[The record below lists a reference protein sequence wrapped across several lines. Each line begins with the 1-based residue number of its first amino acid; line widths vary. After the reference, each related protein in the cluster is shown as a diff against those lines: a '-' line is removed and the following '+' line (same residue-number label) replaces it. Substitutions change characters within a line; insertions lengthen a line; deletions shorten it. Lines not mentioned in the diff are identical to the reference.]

1 MKKIIL
7 FLFLLPSFAIAQDT
21 VIITKMYAEDTLW
34 SVKKVFADE
43 TVTVKTFYDSTQ
55 IYYYI
60 LNDIV
65 DEGRKMADALNLI
78 EKQNKYLADLNKLDK
93 TLTNSNFKSSFDY
106 LQEQFSRFWIG
117 NYNAILNRT
126 KVVAGAEIFINQSGS
141 LRIKIGENLNRPL
154 FVIADTYG
162 FINNY
167 PNQGDKMVI
176 YMTKTNVIKD
186 IDNKLILRKKKL

>member
-1 MKKIIL
+1 M
-7 FLFLLPSFAIAQDT
+7 FSFAQDT
-21 VIITKMYAEDTLW
+21 III
-34 SVKKVFADE
+34 KKVFIEPDTVWQVKQITDADNSNL
-43 TVTVKTFYDSTQ
+43 KIFADSNLIIPYLT
-55 IYYYI
+55 
-60 LNDIV
+60 NDIV

-78 EKQNKYLADLNKLDK
+78 EKQNKYLADLNKLNK

-117 NYNAILNRT
+117 NYNAILNGT

>member
-1 MKKIIL
+1 ML
-7 FLFLLPSFAIAQDT
+7 SFAQDT
-21 VIITKMYAEDTLW
+21 IIIKKVFLDGDTLW
-34 SVKKVFADE
+34 QVKQITDADNSSLKIFADSNLIIPYL
-43 TVTVKTFYDSTQ
+43 T
-55 IYYYI
+55 
-60 LNDIV
+60 NDIL

-117 NYNAILNRT
+117 NYNAILNGT